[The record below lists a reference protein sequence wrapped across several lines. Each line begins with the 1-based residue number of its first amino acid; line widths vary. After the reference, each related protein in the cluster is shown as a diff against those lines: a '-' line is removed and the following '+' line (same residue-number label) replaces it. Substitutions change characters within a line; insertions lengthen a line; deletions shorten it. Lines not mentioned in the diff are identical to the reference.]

1 METREGKGRESTFVL
16 VRDRLRLGSG
26 HRFGGG
32 GGGGRVRATQAS
44 SSSFSLLLIG
54 SRVIPSITSS
64 LRSHAGFSVIF
75 ILLSLSLLRTEAR
88 LEIQVPEHAFP
99 SIEDFPLYST

>member
-1 METREGKGRESTFVL
+1 M
-16 VRDRLRLGSG
+16 
-26 HRFGGG
+26 
-32 GGGGRVRATQAS
+32 
-44 SSSFSLLLIG
+44 
-54 SRVIPSITSS
+54 IPSITSS

-75 ILLSLSLLRTEAR
+75 ILLSLSLSLSLSLLRTEAR